1 MSPAAQLVQHACEV
15 LAGFLELLDLAE
27 RANVPVYPE
36 DLAAT
41 FVEIARVGEVLRA
54 DTRVPPDPEL
64 EEALGQYRVLLER
77 LRESMPRLH
86 CRLLLERARLEV
98 QRSHLEAASV
108 WAEAT
113 RTTR

>member
-1 MSPAAQLVQHACEV
+1 VSPAIQLVQHACDV

-27 RANVPVYPE
+27 SANVPVCPE

-41 FVEIARVGEVLRA
+41 FVEITRVGELFQGHTSA
-54 DTRVPPDPEL
+54 QPEPEL
-64 EEALGQYRVLLER
+64 EKAIARYRMLLEC
-77 LRESMPRLH
+77 LRDSMPRLH
-86 CRLLLERARLEV
+86 CRLLLERARLEA
-98 QRSHLEAASV
+98 QRSHLEAANS

>member
-1 MSPAAQLVQHACEV
+1 VSPATQLVQHACDV

-27 RANVPVYPE
+27 HANVPVCPE

-41 FVEIARVGEVLRA
+41 FMEITRVGELLRGH
-54 DTRVPPDPEL
+54 TTVPPDPDL
-64 EEALGQYRVLLER
+64 EEAFGRYRVLLES

-86 CRLLLERARLEV
+86 CRLLLERARLEA
-98 QRSHLEAASV
+98 QRSHLEAAST
-108 WAEAT
+108 WAETT